1 MSQLIID
8 FFLSKTR
15 LNGPH
20 SDYNKAREA
29 IFTYE
34 DRVKKAL
41 RTKRDKEERDLG
53 IFDSAYQYLAKFLK
67 NTLHLNNFFVI
78 FGLFVLVLLFWFIAK

>member
-1 MSQLIID
+1 MIPRKI
-8 FFLSKTR
+8 R
-15 LNGPH
+15 INGPH

-34 DRVKKAL
+34 DRVKRAL
-41 RTKRDKEERDLG
+41 RTKRDKKERDLG
-53 IFDSAYQYLAKFLK
+53 IFDSVYHHLVKFLK

-78 FGLFVLVLLFWFIAK
+78 FAVFLLVLMFWVIAK